1 MLFMGYVMNTFL
13 LGQDGNGRETDIVP
27 IPTYTVVLSLAAGTP
42 RSLTMPAEAKVAL
55 FSATGNFWLKAG
67 AAPALPTGDI
77 LDGSA
82 PELNPAGRLVSG
94 VASIGLVA
102 PTACTLSVAFYG

>member
-1 MLFMGYVMNTFL
+1 MGCAMNTFL
-13 LGQDGNGRETDIVP
+13 LGQDGNGCETDIVP
-27 IPTYTVVLSLAAGTP
+27 IPTYAVVLSLVGGTP
-42 RSLTMPAEAKVAL
+42 RSVAVPAEAKVAL

-94 VASIGLVA
+94 VTSIGLVA
-102 PTACTLSVAFYG
+102 PTACTVSIGFYG